1 MSSQQIEA
9 RRRKAIALVRQ
20 GKPFRWIAQTLGAS
34 LSSVVR
40 WCQTYRKHGSK
51 ELKSRSSPGRP
62 SLLSS
67 RQKEDLK
74 RQLLKGAVAAGYS
87 TELWTLKRI
96 RKLIRTHYEIN
107 YTQIGV
113 WWLLIHGLGWSY
125 QKPERRAIQR
135 DEDSIAHWKKSVWP
149 RIKKRPRTWRPSGF
163 SQRKRL
169 HAYPKPA

>member
-20 GKPFRWIAQTLGAS
+20 GKPFRWIAQTLSAS

-40 WCQTYRKHGSK
+40 WCQAYRKHGPK
-51 ELKSRSSPGRP
+51 GLKARSSPGRP
-62 SLLSS
+62 PLLLS
-67 RQKEDLK
+67 RQKEGLK

-96 RKLIRTHYEIN
+96 RKLIRTHYGVN

-113 WWLLIHGLGWSY
+113 WWLLVHGLGWSC

-135 DEDSIAHWKKSVWP
+135 DEDYIAHWKKAVWP
-149 RIKKRPRTWRPSGF
+149 NIKKRGTTWGPSGF
-163 SQRKRL
+163 PRRKRL
-169 HAYPKPA
+169 HAYPQPA